1 MHWILAL
8 LGAFFGY
15 AIGDASA
22 ELLGL
27 VLGAFAGWQGARLI
41 ELRQRLA
48 KLEREQSLAAAAR
61 QPASPTL
68 PPTAMPGTAQAP
80 ATAAPASATTAPER
94 AAAAPRPVTRPED
107 LVAKPARPAAA
118 ASAARAP
125 APKSIPDAATAVP
138 KDGLE
143 VKITAFLRRAFL
155 EGNVPVKIGALLL
168 FFGVAA
174 ALKYAADQGY
184 FSLPIE
190 FRLAGFAALAVGAL
204 LWGWRNRQKQPA
216 FGLSLQGLGIGLLL
230 MVVFAAFAYYHLLPT
245 GLAFALVLLIV
256 ATAALLAVLQNAIWL
271 AALGFVGGYLA
282 PVLINTGSGN
292 HVALFSYYALLNAA
306 VFFIAWKTG
315 YAGPIRNGGM
325 TSQTR
330 SSRSAQRSEGRPPLQ
345 GAGVGSGGFEAS
357 PQQAENEQRGRI
369 PDARLGAPSTH
380 RTVGPLSSTPLDS
393 DVGKAVTL
401 SRNGHAYP
409 GWRLLNLI
417 GFAFTFVIGGI
428 WGWQHYAPDKFAT
441 VEPFLILFFA
451 FYTLIPVLHAL
462 RQPEK
467 NRGIVDATLVF
478 GTPLLAFPLQAAL
491 LADDRYGLA
500 VSAIAMATLY
510 VLLAWWLVRRRQL
523 VNLGTSFAVLGG
535 GFATLAVPLALSAN
549 WTAATWALEGAA
561 LVWLG
566 QRQNHLLPRLT
577 GLLLQVIAAGA
588 YAFAVADGL
597 WDANAGEL
605 PLLNGHALTV
615 LCLAAAAGFVGWSYD
630 RHRPMPWLSVL
641 ALIGALFWWS
651 VFGTREI
658 TGFRGLLPGWFGRP
672 VALWPLW
679 IAAGVAL
686 LTTLRSWLPWYRLGY
701 ALLPLIA
708 LIPLFAVLGYDQH
721 RGLLGIGGL
730 IAWPLLFLTLAWS
743 LHRFRQPQAHGIS
756 WMHVGALWSLA
767 IVLGLALLQWSER
780 VESLGSGWSWLLL
793 VLPLAALLFGNA
805 GRPARLAW
813 PLSDLFDGYRRRW
826 LIPAAAV
833 LGLGWLLSLF
843 SAGDSTPLPFLPL
856 LNPLELMQ
864 LGLLLFATA
873 FALRNTRLNSD
884 SRLRSMAGIALPL
897 AAFAFVTMA
906 CLRGV
911 HHLRQVAWSERLL
924 QDNVAQTSLTVVWSI
939 IGVLAWVI
947 GSRRKRWSV
956 WLLGA
961 ILMGVVLVKLG
972 LVDRHYLGN
981 ITGIVSMMVVGGL
994 LVLVG
999 KLAPTPPRDAAS
1011 GETEGDAA

>member
-8 LGAFFGY
+8 LGAFFGF
-15 AIGDASA
+15 AIGDASE

-48 KLEREQSLAAAAR
+48 KVERERGLAAAPR
-61 QPASPTL
+61 QPVSPSPTVAA
-68 PPTAMPGTAQAP
+68 PTTTAQAASAP
-80 ATAAPASATTAPER
+80 QPTTSAAAPDSATST
-94 AAAAPRPVTRPED
+94 PRPVTRPED
-107 LVAKPARPAAA
+107 LVAKPAPAVAT

-125 APKSIPDAATAVP
+125 TPKPIFDAPAAAP
-138 KDGLE
+138 KDGLD
-143 VKITAFLRRAFL
+143 VKISAFLRRAFL

-230 MVVFAAFAYYHLLPT
+230 MVVFAAFAYYHVLPA
-245 GLAFALVLLIV
+245 GLAFALVLLVV
-256 ATAALLAVLQNAIWL
+256 ATAAMLAVLQNAIWL

-292 HVALFSYYALLNAA
+292 HVALFSYYALLNVA
-306 VFFIAWKTG
+306 VFAIAWWK
-315 YAGPIRNGGM
+315 P
-325 TSQTR
+325 
-330 SSRSAQRSEGRPPLQ
+330 
-345 GAGVGSGGFEAS
+345 
-357 PQQAENEQRGRI
+357 
-369 PDARLGAPSTH
+369 
-380 RTVGPLSSTPLDS
+380 
-393 DVGKAVTL
+393 
-401 SRNGHAYP
+401 
-409 GWRLLNLI
+409 WRLLNLI
-417 GFAFTFVIGGI
+417 GFAFTFVIGGA
-428 WGWQHYAPDKFAT
+428 WGWQHYEPEKFAT
-441 VEPFLILFFA
+441 VEPFLILFFL
-451 FYTLIPVLHAL
+451 FYTMIPVLYAL
-462 RQPEK
+462 RQTQEK
-467 NRGIVDATLVF
+467 RGIVDGTLVF
-478 GTPLLAFPLQAAL
+478 GTPLLAFPMQAAL

-500 VSAIAMATLY
+500 FSAIAIASLY
-510 VLLAWWLVRRRQL
+510 ALLAWWLVRRRQL
-523 VNLGTSFAVLGG
+523 TNLGTSFAVLGG

-588 YAFAVADGL
+588 YAFAVLDGL
-597 WDANAGEL
+597 WDAGNGEL

-615 LCLAAAAGFVGWSYD
+615 LCLTAAAGFVGWSYD

-641 ALIGALFWWS
+641 ALIGALFWWT
-651 VFGTREI
+651 VFALREI
-658 TGFRGLLPGWFGRP
+658 SEFGRHLP
-672 VALWPLW
+672 EWVGDEMPLW
-679 IAAGVAL
+679 LLWLAIGMALVAM
-686 LTTLRSWLPWYRLGY
+686 LRAWLPWYRLGY

-708 LIPLFAVLGYDQH
+708 LIPVFTFIGYGERSD
-721 RGLLGIGGL
+721 LLGGGNL
-730 IAWPLLFLTLAWS
+730 LAWPLLFLSLAWS
-743 LHRFRQPQAHGIS
+743 LNRFRQPLARGIS
-756 WMHVGALWSLA
+756 WMHVGALWGVA
-767 IVLGLALLQWSER
+767 VFLGLGLLQWSER
-780 VESLGSGWSWLLL
+780 VEQLGDGWSWLLL
-793 VLPLAALLFGNA
+793 VLPLAVLLFGNA
-805 GRPARLAW
+805 GCPPRFAW
-813 PLSDLFDGYRRRW
+813 PLSDLFDGYRQRW
-826 LIPAAAV
+826 LVPAAAV
-833 LGLGWLLSLF
+833 LGFGWLVSLF
-843 SAGDSTPLPFLPL
+843 NAGDAAPLPFLPL

-864 LGLLLFATA
+864 LGLLLLATA
-873 FALRNTRLNSD
+873 LV
-884 SRLRSMAGIALPL
+884 LRSRRADSSSELRHLSGVGLPL

-906 CLRGV
+906 CLRAV
-911 HHLRQVAWSERLL
+911 HHLHDAPWSEAILR
-924 QDNVAQTSLTVVWSI
+924 DNVAQTSLTVVWSI
-939 IGVLAWVI
+939 IGVVAWVI
-947 GSRRKRWSV
+947 GSRRQRWSV